1 MYLFILQYNGKEINR
16 DFEKGLNRSEIY
28 RSHSIMQKDF
38 PCGKSFC
45 MELMTRFELVTSSLP
60 RMRSTY

>member
-28 RSHSIMQKDF
+28 RSHSIIQKGL
-38 PCGKSFC
+38 PGKGKWFL
-45 MELMTRFELVTSSLP
+45 ELMTASSFAVLAE
-60 RMRSTY
+60 SGQV